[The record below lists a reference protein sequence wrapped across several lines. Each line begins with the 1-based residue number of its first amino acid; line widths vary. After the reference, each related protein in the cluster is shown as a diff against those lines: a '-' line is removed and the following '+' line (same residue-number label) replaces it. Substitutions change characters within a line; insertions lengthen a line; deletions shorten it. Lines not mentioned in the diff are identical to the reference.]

1 MTPGAHIARESLGL
15 VTERCLEVPPECMQ
29 GGSLWPGRALERQCI
44 TRAAPRGGLGS
55 IRLSDQHSMRGFPRR
70 PKVALSRICDPP
82 GLCGR
87 WGAQGAARGAV
98 AKKRYNLPDR
108 RRVHHTH
115 TPLVGAVSTCGDR
128 CAHTRAQPGHA
139 ARRSTGRLA
148 LARALTETVQTRIK
162 HYDHQHLTHETERCT
177 CTGCSRRGVYRD
189 KSKEAL

>member
-1 MTPGAHIARESLGL
+1 ML
-15 VTERCLEVPPECMQ
+15 Q

-98 AKKRYNLPDR
+98 WVLSS
-108 RRVHHTH
+108 
-115 TPLVGAVSTCGDR
+115 VGFLTAAQVV
-128 CAHTRAQPGHA
+128 CAIA
-139 ARRSTGRLA
+139 
-148 LARALTETVQTRIK
+148 
-162 HYDHQHLTHETERCT
+162 
-177 CTGCSRRGVYRD
+177 
-189 KSKEAL
+189 